1 MKRWFCALIGTV
13 LLFSAACQLRF
24 TPPTPLDPTLV
35 PQAAVEP
42 LTEDVSSESEFER
55 LLPDEPA
62 TSTSKDNAP
71 LSREEPS
78 PMDTFI
84 SNFSDT
90 DPDFS
95 VESYQDFAFLLG
107 ASTLDGKQSQS
118 LSPFSLYFALAML
131 AEGANGDTQ
140 AELLRLLGTSDI
152 KTLQQQAAS
161 LMENNLMEGETS
173 VVDTHNS
180 FWMTE
185 SKSFRFRESYVNGLE
200 ERYRSETYAE
210 DFTSPLAKQRIAD
223 WIKKYTRDTI
233 DPTFELDPTTVS
245 VLVNTLYLK
254 DGWADPF
261 DPTDTEKGDFH
272 SEDGTVT
279 VTDFMQ
285 NGFSHTTVVQGDGF
299 LRCSLPLAR
308 IGSVVLVLPDEDVP
322 LSRLIQNA
330 EALERTMTSGIETD
344 CNLFVRMPKFT
355 FHTRYEM
362 AGLLQAL
369 GAESAFTDHADF
381 GNMLETGSVRM
392 DQVIHE
398 TYVSMDEKGTE
409 ASAYTMITTR
419 ATGALILPVELPR
432 VEMNFDRP
440 FLFAVTGLDGSILFL
455 GTVTEMPQS

>member
-42 LTEDVSSESEFER
+42 LAEDVSSESEFER
-55 LLPDEPA
+55 LLPDGPA

-84 SNFSDT
+84 NNFSDT

-140 AELLRLLGTSDI
+140 AELLRLLGTSDV

-180 FWMTE
+180 FWMTN
-185 SKSFRFRESYVNGLE
+185 SLPVRFRDSYVSGLQ
-200 ERYRSETYAE
+200 ERYRAE
-210 DFTSPLAKQRIAD
+210 AFTEDLSAAEAQQHIAD
-223 WIKKYTRDTI
+223 WIKHYTRDTI
-233 DPTFELDPTTVS
+233 DPSFHLDPFTVS
-245 VLVNTLYLK
+245 VLVNTLYLS
-254 DGWADPF
+254 DGWSDPF
-261 DPTDTEKGDFH
+261 DPIDTEQGDFH
-272 SEDGTVT
+272 CADGAV
-279 VTDFMQ
+279 VEADFMQ
-285 NGFSHTTVVQGDGF
+285 NGFGNTSVVQGDGF

-322 LSRLIQNA
+322 LSRLVRDA
-330 EALERTMTSGIETD
+330 ESLKRTMNSGIEQR
-344 CNLFVRMPKFT
+344 CILHVRMPKFRL
-355 FHTRYEM
+355 HTRYEM
-362 AGLLQAL
+362 QSLLQAL
-369 GAESAFTDHADF
+369 GAPTAFSNEADF
-381 GNMLETGSVRM
+381 SNMLETGSVYV

-398 TYVSMDEKGTE
+398 TYVSMEEKGTE

-440 FLFAVTGLDGSILFL
+440 FLFAITGLDGSILFL
-455 GTVTEMPQS
+455 GTVTEIPQS

>member
-1 MKRWFCALIGTV
+1 MKHWICMLLAAL
-13 LLFSAACQLRF
+13 LLCTAACAPDTALPESEVLKDS
-24 TPPTPLDPTLV
+24 TTIAVEESSPIATL
-35 PQAAVEP
+35 EP
-42 LTEDVSSESEFER
+42 LTGNSDDSHAK
-55 LLPDEPA
+55 PDKELIG
-62 TSTSKDNAP
+62 K
-71 LSREEPS
+71 EEP
-78 PMDTFI
+78 PMMS
-84 SNFSDT
+84 SNVDSFTVTDT
-90 DPDFS
+90 DHSVNDYADFS
-95 VESYQDFAFLLG
+95 YLLG
-107 ASTLDGKQSQS
+107 ANTLDGKQNQS
-118 LSPFSLYFALAML
+118 LSPFSVYLALAML
-131 AEGANGDTQ
+131 TEGASGETQ
-140 AELLRLLGTSDI
+140 AELLRLLGASDV
-152 KTLQQQAAS
+152 TALQARAAM
-161 LMENNLMEGETS
+161 LLENNLIDGEDS

-233 DPTFELDPTTVS
+233 DPTFELNPTTVS

-272 SEDGTVT
+272 SEDGTIT

-381 GNMLETGSVRM
+381 GNMLETGSVYVG
-392 DQVIHE
+392 QVIHE

-419 ATGALILPVELPR
+419 GAGALILPVELPR
-432 VEMNFDRP
+432 VEMVLDRP

-455 GTVTEMPQS
+455 GTFTEIPQS